1 MLEDLLQQI
10 RQCRLCE
17 PNLPLGANPII
28 QASKEAKLLIIGQA
42 PGTRVH
48 KTSIPWNDPSGDR
61 LRQWL
66 KLDKT
71 AFYDAT
77 KIAIMPMGLCYPGK
91 GKSGDLPPRKECAP
105 QWHSKV
111 LEQLPNIG
119 MTLLI
124 GQYAQNYYLQDKP
137 KTLTETVR
145 AWQQWAPHY
154 LPLPHPSP
162 RNTLWLKRNPWFE
175 AEVVPFIREYVHAHI
190 GLEQETSFESAR
202 ISVIKFQQI

>member
-190 GLEQETSFESAR
+190 GIEQ
-202 ISVIKFQQI
+202 

>member
-17 PNLPLGANPII
+17 PDLPLGANPII

-66 KLDKT
+66 ELDKT
-71 AFYDAT
+71 AFYDAS

-145 AWQQWAPHY
+145 AWQQWAPQY

-162 RNTLWLKRNPWFE
+162 RNTLWLRRNPWFE

-190 GLEQETSFESAR
+190 GIEQ
-202 ISVIKFQQI
+202 

>member
-1 MLEDLLQQI
+1 MLEDMLQQI

-17 PNLPLGANPII
+17 PDLPLGANPII

-66 KLDKT
+66 ELDRT
-71 AFYDAT
+71 AFYDAS

-124 GQYAQNYYLQDKP
+124 GQYAQNCYLQDKP

-145 AWQQWAPHY
+145 AWQQWAPQY

-162 RNTLWLKRNPWFE
+162 RNTLWLRRNPWFE

-190 GLEQETSFESAR
+190 GIEQ
-202 ISVIKFQQI
+202 

>member
-1 MLEDLLQQI
+1 MLEKLLKEV
-10 RQCRLCE
+10 RQCKLCE
-17 PNLPLGANPII
+17 PELPLGANPII
-28 QASKEAKLLIIGQA
+28 QAGKQAKLLIIGQA

-48 KTSIPWNDPSGDR
+48 NTSIPWNDPSGDR

-66 KLDKT
+66 DLDK
-71 AFYDAT
+71 AHFYDSNN
-77 KIAIMPMGLCYPGK
+77 IAIMPVGLCYPGK

-105 QWHSKV
+105 QWHNKI
-111 LEQLPNIG
+111 LEQLPNVG

-137 KTLTETVR
+137 RTLTETVR
-145 AWQQWAPHY
+145 VWQQWAPRY

-175 AEVVPFIREYVHAHI
+175 NEVVPFIRQYVHEHL
-190 GLEQETSFESAR
+190 GH
-202 ISVIKFQQI
+202 

>member
-10 RQCRLCE
+10 RQGRLCE
-17 PNLPLGANPII
+17 PYLPLGANPII
-28 QASKEAKLLIIGQA
+28 QANKEAKLLIIGQA

-66 KLDKT
+66 ELDKT
-71 AFYDAT
+71 AFYDAS

-91 GKSGDLPPRKECAP
+91 GKNGDLPPRKECAP
-105 QWHSKV
+105 QWHSQV
-111 LEQLPNIG
+111 LKQLPNIG
-119 MTLLI
+119 MTLLV
-124 GQYAQNYYLQDKP
+124 GQYAQNYYLQNKP

-154 LPLPHPSP
+154 LPLPHPYFYFTSTSP
-162 RNTLWLKRNPWFE
+162 LPHLYL
-175 AEVVPFIREYVHAHI
+175 AS
-190 GLEQETSFESAR
+190 TSPLPHLYLAATPSLPHP
-202 ISVIKFQQI
+202 

>member
-17 PNLPLGANPII
+17 PYLPLGANPII
-28 QASKEAKLLIIGQA
+28 QANKEAKLLIIGQA

-66 KLDKT
+66 ELDKT
-71 AFYDAT
+71 AFYDAS

-91 GKSGDLPPRKECAP
+91 GKNGDLPPRKECAP
-105 QWHSKV
+105 QWHSQV
-111 LEQLPNIG
+111 LKQLPNIG
-119 MTLLI
+119 MTLLV
-124 GQYAQNYYLQDKP
+124 GQYAQNYYLQNKP

-175 AEVVPFIREYVHAHI
+175 AEVVPFIRNYVHAHI
-190 GLEQETSFESAR
+190 GIGR
-202 ISVIKFQQI
+202 